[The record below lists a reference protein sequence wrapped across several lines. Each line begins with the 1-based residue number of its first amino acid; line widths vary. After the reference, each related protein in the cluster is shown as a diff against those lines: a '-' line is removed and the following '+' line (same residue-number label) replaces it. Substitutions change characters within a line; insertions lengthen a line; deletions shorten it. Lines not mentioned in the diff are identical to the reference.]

1 MCITSF
7 EFKIIAYS
15 LNSKN
20 LTLNLNYNTDVS
32 VDKLIHNQVKTFI
45 SIDLIIYFIGLYV
58 TRSPANRIIYIFKF
72 KNHAII

>member
-15 LNSKN
+15 LNSKTP
-20 LTLNLNYNTDVS
+20 TLNLNYNTDVS
-32 VDKLIHNQVKTFI
+32 VDKLIHNRAKTVMPVNLILYFI
-45 SIDLIIYFIGLYV
+45 SLYG
-58 TRSPANRIIYIFKF
+58 TDSPINQTIYIFKF